1 MKLLR
6 NKRYVLFA
14 GARTLSTAGDGFG
27 PVALSFGVLGAAG
40 GSPRLLSAVLF
51 CQILPAVAM
60 ILFGGVIGDRF
71 SARIVLSGARIGSAV
86 GYGVM
91 ALLLTGSLSVPWLLC
106 VAAGLTG
113 LSQAVFLPASQK
125 VITALVTKDQLQ
137 QANGNLR
144 LGANLARIVG
154 MSLGGVVVHSVGAAA
169 ALGINAATFV
179 AEALVLATALA
190 AGTRTH
196 GRGSILGDLRRG
208 WREFSSRQ
216 WLWAVVVQYTVV
228 VAATNALTGIL
239 GPMSAASLGGAAAWG
254 FATAAQAVGR
264 VAGAGVSLRVRPHRP
279 VFVGVLATFPSAA
292 PMFVLAFHG
301 SLLLL
306 IVAFFAAGVCS
317 DLFNVL
323 WGTAIQ
329 REVPHESLAMVN
341 SYDMLG
347 SIAMAPLGLL
357 AAGPAAQAW
366 GARPVLLACALLT
379 TAATALTLAV
389 PGVRHLTAAIPQP
402 EKPGSEAT
410 VPG

>member
-1 MKLLR
+1 MRR
-6 NKRYVLFA
+6 NKRYALFA

-40 GSPRLLSAVLF
+40 GSPKLLSIVLF
-51 CQILPAVAM
+51 CQIVPAVAM

-86 GYGVM
+86 GYGAM
-91 ALLLTGSLSVPWLLC
+91 ALLLTGTLRGPWLLC
-106 VAAGLTG
+106 TAAGLTG

-125 VITALVTKDQLQ
+125 AVTALVRRDQLQ
-137 QANGNLR
+137 QANGSLR

-154 MSLGGVVVHSVGAAA
+154 MSLGGVVVHSVGAPA

-179 AEALVLATALA
+179 VEALILGTALP

-196 GRGSILGDLRRG
+196 SRGSILGDLRRG
-208 WREFSSRQ
+208 WGEFSSRQ
-216 WLWAVVVQYTVV
+216 WLWAVVMQYTVV
-228 VAATNALTGIL
+228 VATSNALTGVL
-239 GPMSAASLGGAAAWG
+239 GPMSAAYLGGAAAWG

-264 VAGAGVSLRVRPHRP
+264 VAGAGASMRVRPHRP
-279 VFVGVLATFPSAA
+279 IFVGVLATFPSAA

-301 SLLLL
+301 NLLLL
-306 IVAFFAAGVCS
+306 TVAFFVAGVCS

-323 WGTAIQ
+323 WGTTIQ
-329 REVPHESLAMVN
+329 REVPHDSLAMVN

-357 AAGPAAQAW
+357 VAGPAAEAW
-366 GARPVLLACALLT
+366 GARPVLLVSGLLT
-379 TAATALTLAV
+379 VAATAVTLAA
-389 PGVRHLTAAIPQP
+389 PGVRKLTAAIPEP
-402 EKPGSEAT
+402 AEPSSEAT
-410 VPG
+410 VSG